1 MIPSSTE
8 ILVATHL
15 FPGIIRRAGAS
26 LLDRTIE
33 TTPTRRGRTFV
44 RLTPETIIM
53 VYPSQRK
60 YLRQLRILGAW
71 WCLGSSPLVPRL
83 LLLYPPAPLGIFGRL
98 KPRRASSAATH
109 VAPGPTV
116 KNQSAEVSH
125 SPRRIENKRP
135 PTMGS
140 TQGAN
145 LVDRT
150 ISTLATTAP

>member
-1 MIPSSTE
+1 MIPSSTK

-33 TTPTRRGRTFV
+33 TTPTRRGRSFV

-53 VYPSQRK
+53 VYPSERT

-71 WCLGSSPLVPRL
+71 WCLGSSPFVPRL

-98 KPRRASSAATH
+98 RR
-109 VAPGPTV
+109 
-116 KNQSAEVSH
+116 
-125 SPRRIENKRP
+125 SPENR
-135 PTMGS
+135 
-140 TQGAN
+140 
-145 LVDRT
+145 
-150 ISTLATTAP
+150 